1 MVHLYLANIEDLER
15 IYDIEGAVNL
25 LTEERRT
32 RYLQLRNEKARREC
46 LAAGI
51 LLRKVLGMYGVDV
64 ETVHTCENGK
74 PEAKGIFF
82 NLSHSGNV
90 VICAASKKNVG
101 CDIEKVG
108 SAPKRV
114 AERFFC
120 EDEIGW
126 IESFANE
133 EKNREF
139 YRIWTMK
146 ESYLK
151 MTGEGLR
158 TELNSFRVLPDIM
171 KISREGD
178 MQPCLMKEYKYS
190 GYQITVC
197 AMEEEFEEQII
208 QVDLL

>member
-1 MVHLYLANIEDLER
+1 MIHLYLADIEDLEK
-15 IYDIEGAVNL
+15 INDIEGALKL
-25 LTEERRT
+25 LTEERR
-32 RYLQLRNEKARREC
+32 RKYPKLRNEKARREC
-46 LAAGI
+46 LAAGL
-51 LLRKVLGMYGVDV
+51 LLRKVLEIHGVDLK
-64 ETVHTCENGK
+64 TVHTNDDGK
-74 PEAKGIFF
+74 PEAEGICF

-90 VICAASKKNVG
+90 VICAASKDNVG
-101 CDIEKVG
+101 CDIEKIG

-120 EDEIGW
+120 EDEIDW

-133 EKNREF
+133 DKNREF
-139 YRIWTMK
+139 FRIWTMK

-158 TELNSFRVLPDIM
+158 TALNSFRVFPDIL
-171 KISREGD
+171 KISREGN

-197 AMEEEFEEQII
+197 AMEEEFAEQIMR
-208 QVDLL
+208 VALL

>member
-1 MVHLYLANIEDLER
+1 MADIRDLER
-15 IYDIEGAVNL
+15 INDIEGALNL
-25 LTEERRT
+25 LAEERRK
-32 RYLQLRNEKARREC
+32 RYVKLRNEKARREC
-46 LAAGI
+46 LAAGL
-51 LLRKVLGMYGVDV
+51 LLRRVLGMHGVDLK
-64 ETVHTCENGK
+64 TVHTSENGK
-74 PEAKGIFF
+74 PEAEGICF

-90 VICAASKKNVG
+90 VICAVSKANVG

-120 EDEIGW
+120 EDEISW

-139 YRIWTMK
+139 FRIWTMK

-158 TELNSFRVLPDIM
+158 TALNSFRVLPDSM
-171 KISREGD
+171 KISREGNI
-178 MQPCLMKEYKYS
+178 QPCLMKEYKYS

-197 AMEEEFEEQII
+197 AMEEEFTEEIK
-208 QVDLL
+208 QVELP